1 MEKIDISSLPLPQLT
16 EWVTGTLGEPKFRA
30 GQIYRWIHQKR
41 VGSFAEMTNLSTA
54 LRQKL
59 EERAFLTVL
68 TTRRRLESK
77 LDETVKLLLEL
88 PDQNCVEA
96 VLMRYEHGLSL
107 CISTQVGCRMGC
119 KFCASTLGGLVR
131 SLTPAEMLGEVY
143 EAERQ
148 AGEPISSLVLMG
160 IGEPLD
166 NYRNVLDFL
175 TILSSPEGR
184 NLSLRHVSL
193 STCGLCDRI
202 DELAELG
209 LGLTLSISLH
219 AADDETRSG
228 IMPVNKQYNIA
239 RLMQSCKNYF
249 AKTGRR
255 ISYEYALIAG
265 VNDSPAHAEALAKLL
280 GGQNCHVNLIPVNP
294 VAERGTKRP
303 DKGAVQ
309 RFAARLGALGLNATV
324 RRELGSDIAAGGG
337 RGGRAGGGA
346 GGGGGVGGGG
356 GARRERASDTAAPGG
371 QLRRPEAGNAGH
383 GTKSRARRAGER
395 PPGEGRETAQRLR
408 GCWERPPVKAGRG
421 QSPDRRKTSRGG
433 EKKDAAYLRSDRPR
447 NGAGNQ

>member
-1 MEKIDISSLPLPQLT
+1 MEKVDISSLPLPQLT

-30 GQIYRWIHQKR
+30 GQIYRWVHEKR

-54 LRQKL
+54 LRQEL

-88 PDQNCVEA
+88 PEA

-265 VNDSPAHAEALAKLL
+265 VNDSPAHAEALARLL

-324 RRELGSDIAAGGG
+324 RRELGSDIAA
-337 RGGRAGGGA
+337 AC
-346 GGGGGVGGGG
+346 
-356 GARRERASDTAAPGG
+356 G
-371 QLRRPEAGNAGH
+371 QLRRAEAGKAGD
-383 GTKSRARRAGER
+383 GTK
-395 PPGEGRETAQRLR
+395 
-408 GCWERPPVKAGRG
+408 
-421 QSPDRRKTSRGG
+421 
-433 EKKDAAYLRSDRPR
+433 
-447 NGAGNQ
+447 

>member
-1 MEKIDISSLPLPQLT
+1 MEKIDISSMTLPALT

-148 AGEPISSLVLMG
+148 AGEPITSLVLMG

-175 TILSSPEGR
+175 TILSSLEGR

-249 AKTGRR
+249 A

-324 RRELGSDIAAGGG
+324 RRELGSDIAA
-337 RGGRAGGGA
+337 AC
-346 GGGGGVGGGG
+346 
-356 GARRERASDTAAPGG
+356 G
-371 QLRRPEAGNAGH
+371 QLRRAEAGKAGD
-383 GTKSRARRAGER
+383 GTK
-395 PPGEGRETAQRLR
+395 
-408 GCWERPPVKAGRG
+408 
-421 QSPDRRKTSRGG
+421 
-433 EKKDAAYLRSDRPR
+433 
-447 NGAGNQ
+447 

>member
-1 MEKIDISSLPLPQLT
+1 MEKVDISSMTLPRLT

-30 GQIYRWIHQKR
+30 GQIYRWVHEKR
-41 VGSFAEMTNLSTA
+41 VGSFAEMTNLSAA

-59 EERAFLTVL
+59 EQSAFLTVL
-68 TTRRRLESK
+68 STRRRLESR

-148 AGEPISSLVLMG
+148 AGEPISSL
-160 IGEPLD
+160 EPLD
-166 NYRNVLDFL
+166 NYCNVLNFL

-219 AADDETRSG
+219 AADDETRSA
-228 IMPVNKQYNIA
+228 IMPVNRQYNIA
-239 RLMQSCKNYF
+239 RLMESCKNYF
-249 AKTGRR
+249 ARTGRR

-324 RRELGSDIAAGGG
+324 RRELGSDIAA
-337 RGGRAGGGA
+337 AC
-346 GGGGGVGGGG
+346 
-356 GARRERASDTAAPGG
+356 G
-371 QLRRPEAGNAGH
+371 QLRRAEAG
-383 GTKSRARRAGER
+383 
-395 PPGEGRETAQRLR
+395 
-408 GCWERPPVKAGRG
+408 KAGG
-421 QSPDRRKTSRGG
+421 
-433 EKKDAAYLRSDRPR
+433 
-447 NGAGNQ
+447 

>member
-1 MEKIDISSLPLPQLT
+1 MEKADIASMTLPRLT
-16 EWVTGTLGEPKFRA
+16 EWVTGELDEPKFRA
-30 GQIYRWIHQKR
+30 GQLYRWLHQKR
-41 VGSFAEMTNLSTA
+41 AGSFAEMTDLSAA
-54 LRQKL
+54 LRARL
-59 EERAFLTVL
+59 EQTAFLTAV
-68 TTRRRLESK
+68 TTRRRLESR
-77 LDETVKLLLEL
+77 LDGTVKLLLEL
-88 PDQNCVEA
+88 PDRHCVEA

-131 SLTPAEMLGEVY
+131 NLTPAEMLGEVY

-148 AGEPISSLVLMG
+148 AGEPIASLVLMG

-184 NLSLRHVSL
+184 GLSLRHVSL

-228 IMPVNKQYNIA
+228 IMPVNRKYNIA
-239 RLMQSCKNYF
+239 RLMKSCKNYF

-265 VNDSPAHAEALAKLL
+265 VNDTPAHAEALSSLL
-280 GGQNCHVNLIPVNP
+280 AGQNCHINLIPVNP
-294 VAERGTKRP
+294 VAERGTRRP
-303 DKGAVQ
+303 DRSAVR
-309 RFAARLGALGLNATV
+309 RFADRLNALGQNATV
-324 RRELGSDIAAGGG
+324 RRELGSDIAA
-337 RGGRAGGGA
+337 AC
-346 GGGGGVGGGG
+346 
-356 GARRERASDTAAPGG
+356 G
-371 QLRRPEAGNAGH
+371 QLRRAEAEN
-383 GTKSRARRAGER
+383 
-395 PPGEGRETAQRLR
+395 
-408 GCWERPPVKAGRG
+408 GCPAP
-421 QSPDRRKTSRGG
+421 
-433 EKKDAAYLRSDRPR
+433 
-447 NGAGNQ
+447 N

>member
-1 MEKIDISSLPLPQLT
+1 MTDIKSMTQEEITDALRAM
-16 EWVTGTLGEPKFRA
+16 GEPAFRGKQVFSWLHKGA
-30 GQIYRWIHQKR
+30 TD
-41 VGSFAEMTNLSTA
+41 FAEMNNLSKPLREKLGKKFTITA
-54 LRQKL
+54 PTVARKQVSRLDGTVKYLWELRDGNCI
-59 EERAFLTVL
+59 ETVL
-68 TTRRRLESK
+68 MSYHHGN
-77 LDETVKLLLEL
+77 TV
-88 PDQNCVEA
+88 
-96 VLMRYEHGLSL
+96 
-107 CISTQVGCRMGC
+107 CISSQVGCRMGC

-265 VNDSPAHAEALAKLL
+265 VNDSPAHAGALARLL

-324 RRELGSDIAAGGG
+324 RRELGSDIAA
-337 RGGRAGGGA
+337 AC
-346 GGGGGVGGGG
+346 
-356 GARRERASDTAAPGG
+356 G
-371 QLRRPEAGNAGH
+371 QLRRAEAGKAGD
-383 GTKSRARRAGER
+383 GTK
-395 PPGEGRETAQRLR
+395 
-408 GCWERPPVKAGRG
+408 
-421 QSPDRRKTSRGG
+421 
-433 EKKDAAYLRSDRPR
+433 
-447 NGAGNQ
+447 

>member
-1 MEKIDISSLPLPQLT
+1 M
-16 EWVTGTLGEPKFRA
+16 
-30 GQIYRWIHQKR
+30 
-41 VGSFAEMTNLSTA
+41 
-54 LRQKL
+54 
-59 EERAFLTVL
+59 
-68 TTRRRLESK
+68 
-77 LDETVKLLLEL
+77 
-88 PDQNCVEA
+88 
-96 VLMRYEHGLSL
+96 
-107 CISTQVGCRMGC
+107 
-119 KFCASTLGGLVR
+119 
-131 SLTPAEMLGEVY
+131 
-143 EAERQ
+143 
-148 AGEPISSLVLMG
+148 
-160 IGEPLD
+160 
-166 NYRNVLDFL
+166 

-265 VNDSPAHAEALAKLL
+265 GNDSPAHAEALARLL

-324 RRELGSDIAAGGG
+324 RRELGSDIAA
-337 RGGRAGGGA
+337 AC
-346 GGGGGVGGGG
+346 
-356 GARRERASDTAAPGG
+356 G
-371 QLRRPEAGNAGH
+371 QLRRAEAGKAGD
-383 GTKSRARRAGER
+383 GTK
-395 PPGEGRETAQRLR
+395 
-408 GCWERPPVKAGRG
+408 
-421 QSPDRRKTSRGG
+421 
-433 EKKDAAYLRSDRPR
+433 
-447 NGAGNQ
+447 

>member
-1 MEKIDISSLPLPQLT
+1 MTDIKSMTQEEITDALRAM
-16 EWVTGTLGEPKFRA
+16 GEPAFRGKQVFSWLHKGA
-30 GQIYRWIHQKR
+30 TD
-41 VGSFAEMTNLSTA
+41 FAEMNNLSKPLREKLGKKFTITA
-54 LRQKL
+54 PTVARKQVSRLDGTVKYLWELRDGNCI
-59 EERAFLTVL
+59 ETVL
-68 TTRRRLESK
+68 MSYHHGN
-77 LDETVKLLLEL
+77 TV
-88 PDQNCVEA
+88 
-96 VLMRYEHGLSL
+96 
-107 CISTQVGCRMGC
+107 CISSQVGCRMGC

-265 VNDSPAHAEALAKLL
+265 VNDSPAHAEALARLL

-324 RRELGSDIAAGGG
+324 RRELGSDIAA
-337 RGGRAGGGA
+337 AC
-346 GGGGGVGGGG
+346 
-356 GARRERASDTAAPGG
+356 G
-371 QLRRPEAGNAGH
+371 QLRRAEAGKAGD
-383 GTKSRARRAGER
+383 GTK
-395 PPGEGRETAQRLR
+395 
-408 GCWERPPVKAGRG
+408 
-421 QSPDRRKTSRGG
+421 
-433 EKKDAAYLRSDRPR
+433 
-447 NGAGNQ
+447 

>member
-1 MEKIDISSLPLPQLT
+1 MEKTDILSLSLEELIIALDA
-16 EWVTGTLGEPKFRA
+16 LGEKKFRA
-30 GQIYRWIHQKR
+30 EQIFSWLHVKK
-41 VGSFAEMTNLSTA
+41 VTEFEEMTNISLELRTKLSENFYIKRLNIA
-54 LRQKL
+54 K
-59 EERAFLTVL
+59 
-68 TTRRRLESK
+68 RLESCTDNTIK
-77 LDETVKLLLEL
+77 YLYELDDGNHIETV
-88 PDQNCVEA
+88 
-96 VLMRYEHGLSL
+96 LMEYKHGNSI
-107 CISTQVGCRMGC
+107 CISTQVGCKMGC
-119 KFCASTLGGLVR
+119 KFCASTIAGFRRNLAP
-131 SLTPAEMLGEVY
+131 SEMLMQIY
-143 EAERQ
+143 MAEKDSGRHVD
-148 AGEPISSLVLMG
+148 SLVLMG

-265 VNDSPAHAEALAKLL
+265 VNDSPAHAEALARLL

-309 RFAARLGALGLNATV
+309 RFAAQLGALGLNATV
-324 RRELGSDIAAGGG
+324 RRELGSDIAA
-337 RGGRAGGGA
+337 AC
-346 GGGGGVGGGG
+346 
-356 GARRERASDTAAPGG
+356 G
-371 QLRRPEAGNAGH
+371 QLRRAEAGKAGD
-383 GTKSRARRAGER
+383 GTK
-395 PPGEGRETAQRLR
+395 
-408 GCWERPPVKAGRG
+408 
-421 QSPDRRKTSRGG
+421 
-433 EKKDAAYLRSDRPR
+433 
-447 NGAGNQ
+447 

>member
-1 MEKIDISSLPLPQLT
+1 MDP
-16 EWVTGTLGEPKFRA
+16 PKR
-30 GQIYRWIHQKR
+30 G
-41 VGSFAEMTNLSTA
+41 GSFAEMTNLSTA

-239 RLMQSCKNYF
+239 RLMQSCKI
-249 AKTGRR
+249 TLPRP
-255 ISYEYALIAG
+255 AG
-265 VNDSPAHAEALAKLL
+265 ASATNMPSSP
-280 GGQNCHVNLIPVNP
+280 G
-294 VAERGTKRP
+294 
-303 DKGAVQ
+303 
-309 RFAARLGALGLNATV
+309 
-324 RRELGSDIAAGGG
+324 
-337 RGGRAGGGA
+337 
-346 GGGGGVGGGG
+346 
-356 GARRERASDTAAPGG
+356 
-371 QLRRPEAGNAGH
+371 
-383 GTKSRARRAGER
+383 
-395 PPGEGRETAQRLR
+395 
-408 GCWERPPVKAGRG
+408 
-421 QSPDRRKTSRGG
+421 
-433 EKKDAAYLRSDRPR
+433 
-447 NGAGNQ
+447 

>member
-1 MEKIDISSLPLPQLT
+1 MEKIDISSMTLPALT

-41 VGSFAEMTNLSTA
+41 GGSFAEMTNLSTA
-54 LRQKL
+54 LRKKL

-77 LDETVKLLLEL
+77 LDETVKLLEL

-265 VNDSPAHAEALAKLL
+265 VNDSPAHAEALARLL

-324 RRELGSDIAAGGG
+324 RRELGSDIAA
-337 RGGRAGGGA
+337 AC
-346 GGGGGVGGGG
+346 
-356 GARRERASDTAAPGG
+356 G
-371 QLRRPEAGNAGH
+371 QLRRAEAGKAGD
-383 GTKSRARRAGER
+383 GTK
-395 PPGEGRETAQRLR
+395 
-408 GCWERPPVKAGRG
+408 
-421 QSPDRRKTSRGG
+421 
-433 EKKDAAYLRSDRPR
+433 
-447 NGAGNQ
+447 

>member
-1 MEKIDISSLPLPQLT
+1 MGKTDISSMTLPRLT
-16 EWVTGTLGEPKFRA
+16 EWITGTLGEPKFRA

-324 RRELGSDIAAGGG
+324 RRELGSDIAA
-337 RGGRAGGGA
+337 AC
-346 GGGGGVGGGG
+346 
-356 GARRERASDTAAPGG
+356 G
-371 QLRRPEAGNAGH
+371 QLRRAEAGKAGD
-383 GTKSRARRAGER
+383 GTK
-395 PPGEGRETAQRLR
+395 
-408 GCWERPPVKAGRG
+408 
-421 QSPDRRKTSRGG
+421 
-433 EKKDAAYLRSDRPR
+433 
-447 NGAGNQ
+447 